1 MHQRNLSSVNTKM
14 HLLIISILSGLSY
27 AIEDTEDACFNMLQ
41 DNEELSGTY
50 PERIA
55 HGIHSLTLSDVR
67 YYFNPLANKT
77 NNIPTVNMNLTSRV
91 PILNDAP
98 DLKRSDR
105 FNTLALQVA
114 ENVILN
120 NGENWEIH
128 NADMLDKLLHALH
141 MHEMWAAASKIYTS
155 FLENPP
161 LGAEVCSCLMDV
173 ENNGIY
179 FHLRNIAILIR
190 EPELG
195 YNKENLRVPRQGR
208 ARRREYTGSYSVGTY
223 NGKKQLQSVLAR
235 KKRDA
240 VEELF
245 KHDKQY
251 WIDLFEGFN
260 TDMEDT
266 HSDLALFLFC
276 MLN

>member
-1 MHQRNLSSVNTKM
+1 MGVKTKM
-14 HLLIISILSGLSY
+14 RLLIICLLASLSY
-27 AIEDTEDACFNMLQ
+27 ATEETEDTCFNILQ
-41 DNEELSGTY
+41 DNAKLSATY

-120 NGENWEIH
+120 NDNNWDIH
-128 NADMLDKLLHALH
+128 NADRLDKLLHALH
-141 MHEMWAAASKIYTS
+141 MHEMWAEASKIYTS

-179 FHLRNIAILIR
+179 YHLRNIAILIR

-195 YNKENLRVPRQGR
+195 YNKENLRQGR
-208 ARRREYTGSYSVGTY
+208 ARSQGYTGSYNTGVY
-223 NGKKQLQSVLAR
+223 NGKKDQVLAR
-235 KKRDA
+235 SKRGA
-240 VEELF
+240 EEELS
-245 KHDKQY
+245 KHDRQY
-251 WIDLFEGFN
+251 WIELFEGFN
-260 TDMEDT
+260 TEDMEDT
-266 HSDLALFLFC
+266 HSDLAIFLFC
-276 MLN
+276 ML

>member
-1 MHQRNLSSVNTKM
+1 MGVNTKM

-67 YYFNPLANKT
+67 YYFNPLANDT
-77 NNIPTVNMNLTSRV
+77 NNIPTVNLNLTSRV

-128 NADMLDKLLHALH
+128 NA
-141 MHEMWAAASKIYTS
+141 EMWVAASKIYTS
-155 FLENPP
+155 FLDNPP

-173 ENNGIY
+173 GNNGIY

-208 ARRREYTGSYSVGTY
+208 ARRPEYTGSYSVGTY

-240 VEELF
+240 
-245 KHDKQY
+245 
-251 WIDLFEGFN
+251 
-260 TDMEDT
+260 
-266 HSDLALFLFC
+266 
-276 MLN
+276 